1 MQRSLIISLLS
12 ALILVVFALKNSA
25 PVELDFIIG
34 NKVQG
39 SLSLILIITVIIGI
53 FIGLLLSYPTIK
65 RLKNT
70 ISDHTAEITK
80 LNNIL
85 EEYKKEYGLNSKA
98 KEKEKTDQEEKK
110 TDEKED

>member
-12 ALILVVFALKNSA
+12 ALVLVVFALKNSA

-65 RLKNT
+65 RLKNK
-70 ISDHTAEITK
+70 ISENTAEITK

-85 EEYKKEYGLNSKA
+85 EEYKKEYGLSSKA
-98 KEKEKTDQEEKK
+98 KEKEKADQEET
-110 TDEKED
+110 TDEKKD